1 VTVNAEE
8 SNDQTYIL
16 FFEQTVSR
24 LLPGY
29 RCPGD
34 ADQNLYW
41 KMKGS
46 YVYKTTDD
54 EKKNKAPY
62 GTKGRFTDDDIEDY
76 AYILINV

>member
-1 VTVNAEE
+1 
-8 SNDQTYIL
+8 
-16 FFEQTVSR
+16 
-24 LLPGY
+24 
-29 RCPGD
+29 
-34 ADQNLYW
+34 
-41 KMKGS
+41 MKGS